1 LAISEQRDWLRSELG
16 GYDFTGAM
24 AYYFI
29 SPQSGHYSMH
39 APELVTM
46 PHHHNGIVI
55 PQRYTNMD
63 IERTIL
69 LLDDAKY
76 VKKGEP
82 VKAEVISPRLHAV
95 YELYHSQKAVL
106 KVFPRDS
113 RGYKI
118 EREIMLSP
126 ERIKGFSTTILQLY
140 SIPAGN

>member
-1 LAISEQRDWLRSELG
+1 MSNMIDGYRRQHIPVLISSPEYFEEEKKLAYVLRAQL
-16 GYDFTGAM
+16 
-24 AYYFI
+24 
-29 SPQSGHYSMH
+29 
-39 APELVTM
+39 
-46 PHHHNGIVI
+46 
-55 PQRYTNMD
+55 TNMD